1 MLSLTSLL
9 LLLKNLA
16 ILLLPSCLETSLLV
30 GWLWLLLLLLLLLLP
45 LLLLVRWALLPPS
58 PPPCGLLV
66 TVAKSTCS

>member
-9 LLLKNLA
+9 LLLKSLA

-30 GWLWLLLLLLLLLLP
+30 GWLW